1 MFGRPYCDI
10 QGHVGVVDIA
20 KSLPEFES
28 LPTPDDATVLQFSQ
42 DGIYDQEAS
51 IAEKASKTLPLDAV
65 VP

>member
-1 MFGRPYCDI
+1 
-10 QGHVGVVDIA
+10 
-20 KSLPEFES
+20 
-28 LPTPDDATVLQFSQ
+28 VLQFSQ